1 LALAQALAVQ
11 RFLDEE
17 ATVKPALFLSLVIAA
32 GCGSRGGSTVVVPA
46 SPGSVEDNFFATWEI
61 ESGSFGAIDCSS
73 AGAATVDMDIVNV
86 DTGSRFVDSFDC
98 NDYQGTSGPVDV
110 GNFDVLLNLSDPS
123 GGVISQVD
131 VGTENVSTA
140 GTIDLGHFIFTL
152 P

>member
-1 LALAQALAVQ
+1 VKQAL
-11 RFLDEE
+11 L
-17 ATVKPALFLSLVIAA
+17 LSFVIVA
-32 GCGSRGGSTVVVPA
+32 GCGSSTTVVTPA
-46 SPGSVEDNFFATWEI
+46 SPPPVQDNFFATWEI
-61 ESGSFGAIDCSS
+61 DSASFGPIDCAS
-73 AGAATVDMDIVNV
+73 AGAATVDMDIVNA

-110 GNFDVLLNLSDPS
+110 GRFDVLLQLTDPS